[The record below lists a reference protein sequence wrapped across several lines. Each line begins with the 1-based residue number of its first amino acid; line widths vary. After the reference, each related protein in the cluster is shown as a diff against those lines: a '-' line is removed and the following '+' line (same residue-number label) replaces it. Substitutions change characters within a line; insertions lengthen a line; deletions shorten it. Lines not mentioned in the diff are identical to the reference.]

1 MWDPVDF
8 GVINY
13 PSGCQYAA
21 RHC

>member
-13 PSGCQYAA
+13 PTGCE
-21 RHC
+21 